1 MGNKMTYHSRIPADP
16 EYLQALGR
24 AVYNFTYFEWSV
36 VWTIV
41 KLSGDGF
48 DNVPKGKPASEIAK
62 ALKSAIEKT
71 TPPLSDA
78 LRRQL
83 VKIDESYRVAIRR
96 RNKLFHA
103 HPYTATDGNQQ
114 LGGGGVEW
122 PMTEVDSAAK
132 MFEEAAIASNG
143 VFHGDLKKERP

>member
-1 MGNKMTYHSRIPADP
+1 MTYHSRIRADP

-24 AVYNFTYFEWSV
+24 AVYNFTYFEWGV

-41 KLSGDGF
+41 KLSSDGF
-48 DNVPKGKPASEIAK
+48 GSVPKGRTALEIAK
-62 ALKSAIEKT
+62 ALTSAIEKT
-71 TPPLSDA
+71 DPPLSSP

-83 VKIDESYRVAIRR
+83 VKIDESYRAAIKR

-103 HPYTATDGNQQ
+103 HPYTAKDGKQQ

-122 PMTEVDSAAK
+122 PMGEVDAAAK
-132 MFEEAAIASNG
+132 LFEDAAIACNAT
-143 VFHGDLKKERP
+143 FHGALKKERP

>member
-1 MGNKMTYHSRIPADP
+1 MSYHSRIPADT

-24 AVYNFTYFEWSV
+24 AVYNFTYFEWGV

-41 KLSGDGF
+41 KLSSDGF
-48 DNVPKGKPASEIAK
+48 GSVPKGKTALEIAK
-62 ALKSAIEKT
+62 ALTGAIENT
-71 TPPLSDA
+71 TPPLSSS

-83 VKIDESYRVAIRR
+83 VKIDESYRMAIKR

-103 HPYTATDGNQQ
+103 HPYTAKDGKQQ

-122 PMTEVDSAAK
+122 PMAEIDGAAK
-132 MFEEAAIASNG
+132 MFEEAAIACNA
-143 VFHGDLKKERP
+143 VFHGALKNERP